1 LDDQEVMFVQIKA
14 GIKAVHP
21 VPGFVRDNRLATII
35 SYWDRGLHL
44 LQDVHLDIM
53 PTQTVTRSAESDL
66 EPGKLYNVLA
76 EASNIPKWAPAFADA
91 IQRIDQMHHRVTK
104 NGKVF
109 NLEVSLHPSA
119 VAVDYTREMPNGK
132 RGGAYIRVTP
142 RPLGGSTITMTVP
155 IGPNT
160 TESDVAKVLE
170 QELADLVQLAQF

>member
-1 LDDQEVMFVQIKA
+1 
-14 GIKAVHP
+14 
-21 VPGFVRDNRLATII
+21 
-35 SYWDRGLHL
+35 
-44 LQDVHLDIM
+44 M

-76 EASNIPKWAPAFADA
+76 EASNIPKWAPVFADA
-91 IQRIDQMHHRVTK
+91 IERIDHMHHRVTK
-104 NGKVF
+104 NGEVF
-109 NLEVSLHPSA
+109 NLVISLHPSA

-170 QELADLVQLAQF
+170 QELADLVQLSQC